1 MYMLYL
7 YIIGFVSKNIL
18 KTEMNETERENSTL
32 VELEDFEVFDTR
44 DQINVIAYS
53 LMSSGKL

>member
-1 MYMLYL
+1 MLYL